1 MAVKSEQIEKNL
13 VKLTFEVSAEDFA
26 KAINNAYKKNAKKFN
41 IPGFRKGKAP
51 KAVIEKYY
59 TEAVFYDDAIN
70 DVLPAAYDAAVKE
83 AGVDVVARP
92 EIDVEDIKKGENVVF
107 TALVTTK
114 PEVKLGEYKGVEVP
128 KFDYKVTD
136 EDVEKDIEAAR
147 QRNARVTTLDEGTVE
162 NGSIAVID
170 FDGSVDGVAFE
181 GGKGENYDLEIGS
194 GTFIPGFEEQ
204 LVGAKVGDLVDVN
217 VTFPAEYHAPD
228 LAGKD
233 ALFKVTVKELKV
245 RELPEVD
252 DDFAAE
258 VSEFETLEEWKK
270 DIRAKLEE
278 SALNR
283 AKIDTEN
290 AVVEKVCEN
299 AEVEIPAAMLEAN
312 VEREYQEFAQRLM
325 YQGMNIDMYMQYT
338 GSTEETLKEQLKPQ
352 AEKKLLG
359 SLVLEAIQKAEGIE
373 AGPEAVEMELVDM
386 SKKYNMELDKL
397 KELMGEA
404 EMENLK
410 NDLAIQQ
417 TITMLVNNAVVE
429 KKKRATK
436 STTTKTA
443 KATEEKAEKTTKTTK
458 SATSKTAKAT
468 EEKATKTTKTTKSTK
483 AKKADT
489 EEADK

>member
-70 DVLPAAYDAAVKE
+70 EVLPDAYDAAVKE

-194 GTFIPGFEEQ
+194 GTFIPGVQ
-204 LVGAKVGDLVDVN
+204 AHSSLALKNSLLV
-217 VTFPAEYHAPD
+217 
-228 LAGKD
+228 
-233 ALFKVTVKELKV
+233 
-245 RELPEVD
+245 
-252 DDFAAE
+252 
-258 VSEFETLEEWKK
+258 
-270 DIRAKLEE
+270 
-278 SALNR
+278 
-283 AKIDTEN
+283 
-290 AVVEKVCEN
+290 
-299 AEVEIPAAMLEAN
+299 
-312 VEREYQEFAQRLM
+312 QRLA
-325 YQGMNIDMYMQYT
+325 
-338 GSTEETLKEQLKPQ
+338 TLWTLMLHSLQSIMLLTLQ
-352 AEKKLLG
+352 ARMHF
-359 SLVLEAIQKAEGIE
+359 S
-373 AGPEAVEMELVDM
+373 
-386 SKKYNMELDKL
+386 
-397 KELMGEA
+397 
-404 EMENLK
+404 
-410 NDLAIQQ
+410 
-417 TITMLVNNAVVE
+417 
-429 KKKRATK
+429 R
-436 STTTKTA
+436 
-443 KATEEKAEKTTKTTK
+443 
-458 SATSKTAKAT
+458 
-468 EEKATKTTKTTKSTK
+468 
-483 AKKADT
+483 
-489 EEADK
+489 